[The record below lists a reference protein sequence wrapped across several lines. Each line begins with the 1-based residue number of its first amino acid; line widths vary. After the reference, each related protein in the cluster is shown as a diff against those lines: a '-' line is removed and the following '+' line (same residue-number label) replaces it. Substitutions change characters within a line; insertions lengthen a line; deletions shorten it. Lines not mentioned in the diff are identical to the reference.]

1 MWTLYDWLEKQ
12 GLAPAAKIED
22 GQPMIEGVKLHIPLE
37 ETKND
42 AEVWAV
48 ESGFATEGSST
59 LLRFQQD
66 QILLPRTNLAVIHNQ
81 VLDAFRFYNDWE
93 KELLLCMLDSSNL
106 QNLLDV
112 AHRVFKRPMFIKSDS
127 SLVYAITK
135 EYDESVHPD
144 WARMQDN
151 ILKLQADFNAVKTV
165 SLDSQ
170 YQATFTETYPCIR
183 QSPFY
188 CGEVLHANV
197 WLKER
202 RICEIVTISHGRS
215 FNPGDTHLMNFF
227 AQIVQRVIQANFP
240 LYQPHSGI
248 ATFFIDM
255 LKTESFDALNLA
267 AVLKTLNWHENDEL
281 IVLCAAIQARYNT
294 PILNVL
300 REKFTE
306 QLRHSCSFS
315 YLGDVI
321 CIANTAKEGGVTHI
335 IQKAEKI
342 IPREIFTWGAS
353 YEFYGLENVPAY
365 YRQAHL
371 VLMTAQQNSEPY
383 NTMHQIALKMM
394 SYQIQSIPDFAT
406 YIHPDISRL
415 RETDRTSNSHYSD
428 TLFQYLL
435 CGGNLTDAA
444 NNLGLHRNSLIYRVN
459 KIRDMISSNLDDPEH
474 RKILLISFLFENSDS
489 MGGKLPP
496 NPHAH
501 TTVED

>member
-12 GLAPAAKIED
+12 GLAPVAKIED
-22 GQPMIEGVKLHIPLE
+22 GRPLIGGVKLHIPLE
-37 ETKND
+37 ETKHD

-48 ESGFATEGSST
+48 ESGFAPEDCST

-66 QILLPRTNLAVIHNQ
+66 QVLLPRANLAIVHNH

-93 KELLLCMLDSSNL
+93 KELLLCMLDSPNL

-135 EYDESVHPD
+135 EYDKSVHPD

-151 ILKLQADFNAVKTV
+151 ILRLQADFNAVKKV
-165 SLDSQ
+165 SLDSR

-188 CGEVLHANV
+188 NGEVLHANV
-197 WLKER
+197 WLKEH
-202 RICEIVTISHGRS
+202 RICEIVTISHDKA
-215 FNPGDTHLMNFF
+215 FNPGDTHLMNLF

-240 LYQPHSGI
+240 QYQPHSGI

-267 AVLKTLNWHENDEL
+267 AVLKTLNWSENDEL

-294 PILNVL
+294 PVLNVL
-300 REKFTE
+300 RERLAE
-306 QLRHSCSFS
+306 QLKHACSFS
-315 YLGDVI
+315 YMGDVI
-321 CIANTAKEGGVTHI
+321 CIANISKGGGIERVI
-335 IQKAEKI
+335 KQAEKI
-342 IPREIFTWGAS
+342 IPREIFTWGVS
-353 YEFYGLENVPAY
+353 YEFYGLENFPAY

-371 VLMTAQQNSEPY
+371 VLMMAQQNNEQY
-383 NTMHQIALKMM
+383 NTMHQVALKMI
-394 SYQIQSIPDFAT
+394 SHQIQNIPDFAT
-406 YIHPDISRL
+406 YIHPDINRL
-415 RETDRTSNSHYSD
+415 RETDRARNSHYAE

-435 CGGNLTDAA
+435 CGGNLTDTA
-444 NNLGLHRNSLIYRVN
+444 NNMGLHRNSLIYRIN
-459 KIRDMISSNLDDPEH
+459 KIHDMIGSDLDNPAH
-474 RKILLISFLFENSDS
+474 HKILLMSFLFENSD
-489 MGGKLPP
+489 GTEDKLSP
-496 NPHAH
+496 NPL
-501 TTVED
+501 